1 MFSIIYNA
9 QNSLSIY
16 CSAEEVVAH
25 RLHQGEDAETGG
37 DVDHQ
42 GAGSLQGLCLLWL
55 DFTQERL
62 QERMTSLNLVC

>member
-25 RLHQGEDAETGG
+25 RLHQGEDAETRG
-37 DVDHQ
+37 DGDDQ
-42 GAGSLQGLCLLWL
+42 DAGSLKRFRLLCL
-55 DFTQERL
+55 DFTQK
-62 QERMTSLNLVC
+62 CK